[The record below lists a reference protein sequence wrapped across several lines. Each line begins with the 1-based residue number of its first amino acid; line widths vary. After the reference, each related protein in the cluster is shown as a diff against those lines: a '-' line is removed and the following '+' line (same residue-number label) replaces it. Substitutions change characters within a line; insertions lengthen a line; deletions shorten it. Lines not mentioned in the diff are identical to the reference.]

1 MTFLSKNVRTSALAL
16 IAILALGILF
26 HGSALRGW
34 WLNDDPQVLL
44 HAVRNSPADALFN
57 PVKWR
62 ELSSSNFTP
71 LVTLSFDFDLLV
83 AGLSA
88 RSFYRHQVVAILLA
102 AVLLLM
108 VLRRHMD
115 PVLAAI
121 ITAAFVVAP
130 MTVMAARSL
139 MIRHYVEG
147 LCLALASLLL
157 FEKGTAKPDK
167 RMKYDT
173 GSALLYLLAILGK
186 EVFYPLP
193 LLFFLQAGGA
203 GQPWRVLLR
212 RMIPSTI
219 VALTALAWRRAM
231 LGSAG
236 GYGGSLD
243 SSDLLRLPFAVSS
256 FIVGSVPLVVRVVL
270 ALVALAVLTVSIRAD
285 RGRTFALIL
294 VLFFIGL
301 LPLLPVAGAIEPR
314 YAFVPSVIALSAV
327 GLLLESVR
335 RSKWGSENIRRNLAL
350 AGAALVFLLLFVR
363 GQKVRVEFDP
373 LYRVMVAE
381 GRYVWREGERAP
393 TLLAGSQGWY
403 LSGLSELRKHQGRG
417 KGPGFVLS
425 QYALSLPDRDVSNVV
440 AFNRDAGMIGPVS
453 PEVLQAAEA
462 DRQKFRPDIPLIIV
476 MSRKDNDLSWTL
488 GPSGAASWIFLTWP
502 EGDEYPIDEHG
513 WIRIPETRELQR
525 FQIRRTLSDGTWTLS
540 PPLLLP
546 PSDGTVRWKGPE
558 TESQKVREK

>member
-1 MTFLSKNVRTSALAL
+1 MKLFVIAVL
-16 IAILALGILF
+16 AILALGILF

-44 HAVRNSPADALFN
+44 HAVRNSPAEALFN

-88 RSFYRHQVVAILLA
+88 RSFYRHQVLAILLA

-121 ITAAFVVAP
+121 ITATFVVAP

-147 LCLALASLLL
+147 LCLALVSLFL
-157 FEKGTAKPDK
+157 FEKGTAKPD
-167 RMKYDT
+167 RRLRYDT

-193 LLFFLQAGGA
+193 LLFLMQARVV
-203 GQPWRVLLR
+203 GQSWRVVMRRLLPATV
-212 RMIPSTI
+212 I
-219 VALTALAWRRAM
+219 ALIALGWRRAM
-231 LGSAG
+231 LGSVG
-236 GYGGSLD
+236 GYGGSID
-243 SSDLLRLPFAVSS
+243 SSDLLPLPLAVSS
-256 FIVGSVPLVVRVVL
+256 FIVGSVPLAVRILL
-270 ALVALAVLTVSIRAD
+270 ALVVLVLLAVSMRAD

-294 VLFFIGL
+294 ALFFIAL

-314 YAFVPSVIALSAV
+314 YAFVPSVITLCAI

-335 RSKWGSENIRRNLAL
+335 RSKWGSESVRRNVVLG
-350 AGAALVFLLLFVR
+350 GAALVFLLLFVR

-403 LSGLSELRKHQGRG
+403 LSGLSELRKQQGKG
-417 KGPGFVLS
+417 KGPAFVLS
-425 QYALSLPDRDVSNVV
+425 QYALSLPDRDVSHVV
-440 AFNRDAGMIGPVS
+440 AFNNEAGAIGPLS
-453 PEVLQAAEA
+453 PEVLQAAQA
-462 DRQKFRPDIPLIIV
+462 DRRKFRPDIPLTV
-476 MSRKDNDLSWTL
+476 LLSRKGNDLSWTM
-488 GPSGAASWIFLTWP
+488 GPPGAASWIFLTYP
-502 EGDEYPIDEHG
+502 EGDEYPIDGQG

-525 FQIRRTLSDGTWTLS
+525 FRIRRTLPDGSWTLS

-546 PSDGTVRWKGPE
+546 PADGAVRWNGPR
-558 TESQKVREK
+558 TVGQKAAVK

>member
-1 MTFLSKNVRTSALAL
+1 MKPFAIAIL
-16 IAILALGILF
+16 AILALGILF

-88 RSFYRHQVVAILLA
+88 RSFYRHQVLAILLA
-102 AVLLLM
+102 AALLLI

-121 ITAAFVVAP
+121 ITATFVVAP

-167 RMKYDT
+167 ALRYDT

-193 LLFFLQAGGA
+193 LLFFMQARGA
-203 GQPWRVLLR
+203 GQPWRMVIR
-212 RMIPSTI
+212 RLIPATLI
-219 VALTALAWRRAM
+219 ALIALAWRGAM
-231 LGSAG
+231 LGSVG
-236 GYGGSLD
+236 GYGRSID
-243 SSDLLRLPFAVSS
+243 TSDLLRLPFAVSS
-256 FIVGSVPLVVRVVL
+256 FIVGSVPLAVTILL
-270 ALVALAVLTVSIRAD
+270 ALVALVLLAVSIRTD
-285 RGRTFALIL
+285 RGRTLATVLA
-294 VLFFIGL
+294 LFFIAL

-314 YAFVPSVIALSAV
+314 YAFVPSVITICV
-327 GLLLESVR
+327 IGLLLESVR
-335 RSKWGSENIRRNLAL
+335 RSKWGSDGIRRNLVL
-350 AGAALVFLLLFVR
+350 GGAALVFLLLFVR

-381 GRYVWREGERAP
+381 GQYVWREEERAP

-403 LSGLSELRKHQGRG
+403 LSGLAELRKHQGRG
-417 KGPGFVLS
+417 KGPGYVLS
-425 QYALSLPDRDVSNVV
+425 RYALSLPDRDVSNVV
-440 AFNRDAGMIGPVS
+440 AFNDGDGAIGPIS
-453 PEVLQAAEA
+453 PEILQVAQA
-462 DRQKFRPDIPLIIV
+462 DRQKFMPDIPLTVV
-476 MSRKDNDLSWTL
+476 MSRTGNDLSWTM
-488 GPSGAASWIFLTWP
+488 GPPGAASWIFLTYP

-525 FQIRRTLSDGTWTLS
+525 FRIRRTLPDGTWTLS

-546 PSDGTVRWKGPE
+546 PHDGTVRWDGPRAGN
-558 TESQKVREK
+558 QKARVK